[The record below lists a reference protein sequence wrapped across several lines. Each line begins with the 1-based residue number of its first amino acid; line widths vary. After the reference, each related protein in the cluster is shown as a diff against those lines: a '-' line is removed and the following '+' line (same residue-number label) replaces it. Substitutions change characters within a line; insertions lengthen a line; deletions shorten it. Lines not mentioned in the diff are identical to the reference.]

1 MDRIEN
7 VVFVIVDALRADR
20 VGAVGGT
27 TGLTPHID
35 DIAATGTAFEN
46 AFTCASN
53 TDPSVTSILTGRYP
67 SRTVYH
73 HGKLVTDEEKRRVES
88 VTPLPET
95 LSDSGLRTVAT
106 GQSLRRW
113 HPRGFDHYPGTDT
126 EATGVDPMTVAR
138 RVFDVVNSV
147 SPRTGSMLR
156 SLYGF
161 SNRDVVHNVVTE
173 DHEATALLS
182 HVDSGPFFGQ
192 VHLMDTHMPYLGIT
206 DDFETLLAT
215 RDYPDVSLEAYA
227 AQHSLTDAQYERLQ
241 NAISSLDLAGSG
253 ELVALYDA
261 AVRHADR
268 KAGHLVESLQDAGLW
283 ESTALFVTSDHG
295 ESLLDHGIYVD
306 HHGLYDDVFRVP
318 LVTNLGTGDQIQEFV
333 QLIDLAPTAFDI
345 LDVEAPPTDGQ
356 SLLPLVTDRE
366 GRTNR
371 GAVFAEEAYTE
382 RRIGVRTEK
391 WKYIRHVEDDVLV
404 DERGSSLE
412 CGYCK
417 TIHGD
422 PPELFDLEGDPAE
435 TENVVEE
442 HPEVVSDLE
451 ERYESFL
458 SNLADVGS
466 PKREPVGYDHEDE
479 LLDRLE
485 AIGYK

>member
-1 MDRIEN
+1 MSQIEN
-7 VVFVIVDALRADR
+7 IIIVIADALRADR
-20 VGAVGGT
+20 VGAISET
-27 TGLTPHID
+27 EGLTPNMD
-35 DIAATGTAFEN
+35 ALGSAGTAFEN

-67 SRTVYH
+67 TQTVYH
-73 HGKLVTDEEKRRVES
+73 HGKLVTDREKHRVES
-88 VTPLPET
+88 VTTLPER
-95 LSDSGLRTVAT
+95 LSDAGLRTVAT

-126 EATGVDPMTVAR
+126 EATGVDLMTVAR
-138 RVFDVVNSV
+138 RVFDVVNSA

-206 DDFETLLAT
+206 DDFESLLTT
-215 RDYPDVSLEAYA
+215 RDYPNVSLEAYA
-227 AQHSLTDAQYERLQ
+227 AERSLTDAQYDRLQ
-241 NAISSLDLAGSG
+241 NAISTFDLAGPG

-268 KAGHLVESLQDAGLW
+268 KVGRLVESLQDAGLW

-295 ESLLDHGIYVD
+295 ESLLSHGIYVD

-318 LVTNLGTGDQIQEFV
+318 LVTNLGTGDQVQEFV
-333 QLIDLAPTAFDI
+333 QLIDLAPTAFDV

-356 SLLPLVTDRE
+356 SLLPLVTDR
-366 GRTNR
+366 GRRTDR
-371 GAVFAEEAYTE
+371 GTAFAEEAYTE
-382 RRIGVRTEK
+382 RRIGIRTEK
-391 WKYIRHVEDDVLV
+391 WKYIRHVKDDVLV

-417 TIHGD
+417 TVHGD
-422 PPELFDLEGDPAE
+422 PPELFDLESDPDE

-466 PKREPVGYDHEDE
+466 RRREPVDYDDEDE